1 MADTKEEMGGRSRT
15 DGRATHI
22 TRHIDDRK
30 EWCCCL
36 CSETNVWTRSRCR
49 GCQTNIPSVLQD
61 QHMQAVS
68 TKSGR
73 SWSESASVRVNRKC
87 WHMRHSGTERQ
98 NCVSCDKKTRDSNM
112 KGGTCPCTA
121 DKPVRKSGV
130 KRTKN
135 GSGRKSG

>member
-1 MADTKEEMGGRSRT
+1 MADTKEEEMGGRSRT

-49 GCQTNIPSVLQD
+49 RCQTNIPSVLQD

-73 SWSESASVRVNRKC
+73 SWSESAP
-87 WHMRHSGTERQ
+87 SGEGDQKVLAHEAQWDRETELRELRQ
-98 NCVSCDKKTRDSNM
+98 EN
-112 KGGTCPCTA
+112 
-121 DKPVRKSGV
+121 
-130 KRTKN
+130 KRL
-135 GSGRKSG
+135 